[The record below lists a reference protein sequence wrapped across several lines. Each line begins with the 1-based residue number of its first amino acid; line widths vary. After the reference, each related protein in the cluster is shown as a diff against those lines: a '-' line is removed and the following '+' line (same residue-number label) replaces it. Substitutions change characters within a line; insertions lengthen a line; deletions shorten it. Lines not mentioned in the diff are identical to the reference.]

1 MGAYVPRK
9 GDLIVLF
16 FDPQT
21 GHEQQGRRSALVTPA
36 CTEPRVHTPSEV
48 PAMFTITT
56 ERVPIFVWGEAAD
69 EATLAQARNLAN
81 LPFAFR
87 HVALMPDAHVGYGMP
102 IGGVLATV
110 GQVIP
115 HAVGLDIGC
124 GVRAWRTNIRAD
136 DLRPRRE
143 AVLHQIQH
151 DVPQGFDWHKASQ
164 THRTDLFGS
173 VPDVPVLQAELH
185 KAERQVGSLGG
196 GNHFIELQQDP
207 DGVAWVMVH
216 TGSRNVGKQMA
227 EHYDHLARELNRREG
242 SPVPLEWGLAHLGT
256 DTAAGQ
262 EYLEVMGWCL
272 RFAFESRRLI
282 AEAVNQALARLFPG
296 VRPDEQTDVHH
307 NYAAVETHFGERVV
321 VHRKGAVRA
330 VGTVLVPG
338 SMGTASYVA
347 SGLGEPA
354 SFESCSHGAGRAMGR
369 KAALR
374 TLPRERVLRELEALD
389 VALAKTH
396 TGDVAE
402 EAPEAYKDIEVV
414 MRWQSELVQ
423 PLVRLTPLGVVKG

>member
-1 MGAYVPRK
+1 
-9 GDLIVLF
+9 
-16 FDPQT
+16 
-21 GHEQQGRRSALVTPA
+21 
-36 CTEPRVHTPSEV
+36 
-48 PAMFTITT
+48 MFAITT
-56 ERVPIFVWGEAAD
+56 ERVPILVWGESAD
-69 EATLAQARNLAN
+69 EATLAQTRNLAN

-87 HVALMPDAHVGYGMP
+87 HIALMPDAHVGYGMP
-102 IGGVLATV
+102 IGGVLATL

-124 GVRAWRTNIRAD
+124 GVRAWRTNIPVAD
-136 DLRPRRE
+136 LKQHRE
-143 AVLHQIQH
+143 AVLHQIQR

-164 THRTDLFGS
+164 THRTDLFDS
-173 VPDVPVLQAELH
+173 VPDVPVLHDEIE

-196 GNHFIELQQDP
+196 GNHFIELQADS

-227 EHYDHLARELNRREG
+227 EHYDRLARDVNRDQG

-256 DTAAGQ
+256 DTPAGR
-262 EYLEVMGWCL
+262 EYLAVMGWCL
-272 RFAFESRRLI
+272 SFARESRRLI
-282 AEAVNQALARLFPG
+282 AEAAQQALSRLFPSAT
-296 VRPDEQTDVHH
+296 PDPQTDIHH
-307 NYAAVETHFGERVV
+307 NYAAVETHFGTEVV
-321 VHRKGAVRA
+321 VHRKGAVHA

-347 SGLGEPA
+347 EGLGNPD

-374 TLPRERVLRELEALD
+374 ALPRDRVLRELEELD

-396 TGDVAE
+396 KGDVAE
-402 EAPEAYKDIEVV
+402 EAPEAYKDIEDV
-414 MRWQSELVQ
+414 MRWQRDLVE
-423 PLVRLTPLGVVKG
+423 PRVRLIPFGVVKG